1 MDCRELLFSGHA
13 IRRMFERGIST
24 GQVREVI
31 ESGEIIA
38 LYPEDRPLP
47 STFILGFAGEMP
59 LHVVI
64 GEDASRRVC
73 VVITVYVP
81 EANVWHTD
89 FKTRRNP

>member
-1 MDCRELLFSGHA
+1 MG
-13 IRRMFERGIST
+13 
-24 GQVREVI
+24 
-31 ESGEIIA
+31 A
-38 LYPEDRPLP
+38 LPADTKPL
-47 STFILGFAGEMP
+47 LGFAGEMP

-64 GEDASRRVC
+64 GEDASRRMC